1 MRDPTALGDLL
12 LENGESV
19 KEGEKGRNVE
29 AGRGWATIARNIP
42 TASLR

>member
-12 LENGESV
+12 LENGEEG
-19 KEGEKGRNVE
+19 EGEKGRNVE
-29 AGRGWATIARNIP
+29 AERGWATIARNIS